1 MGERIGKGIGLDD
14 AMSRS
19 HMVAEGV
26 KTAYSIKKLNE
37 KFEIEM
43 PICNAVYNVLYE
55 NADPVKEVD
64 VLMSRDLKSESF
76 I

>member
-1 MGERIGKGIGLDD
+1 MI
-14 AMSRS
+14 
-19 HMVAEGV
+19 AEGV
-26 KTAYSIKKLNE
+26 ITAYSIKKLSE
-37 KFEIEM
+37 KFNIEM
-43 PICNAVYNVLYE
+43 PICSAVYNVLYE